1 MHPTP
6 SHARR
11 LSRYRRNLLAG
22 VRIAKGESQRVDYIV
37 LTIRYDKETGALS
50 ANLKDS
56 VNRFTQLLRRMG
68 FSFEYF
74 RVVEPTAAGVVNRA
88 NLVI

>member
-1 MHPTP
+1 M
-6 SHARR
+6 
-11 LSRYRRNLLAG
+11 
-22 VRIAKGESQRVDYIV
+22 DYIV

-50 ANLKDS
+50 ANLKDP

-74 RVVEPTAAGVVNRA
+74 RVVEPTAAGVVNHA